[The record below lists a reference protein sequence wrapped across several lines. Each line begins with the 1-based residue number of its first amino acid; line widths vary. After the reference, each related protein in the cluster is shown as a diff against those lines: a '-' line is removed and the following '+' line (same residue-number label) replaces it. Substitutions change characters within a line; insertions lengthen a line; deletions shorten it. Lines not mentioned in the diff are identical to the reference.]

1 MWRQACAL
9 RYARAEQARTHE
21 PLHARRRL
29 SVLGAHA
36 RARPD
41 DRVKSHPEGLGG
53 QRFRPAAPRVR
64 VRAAAR
70 AQQKPRRRCSS
81 CGWRRSTRPICV
93 SISRNAALSARAR
106 RPDDH
111 VKSHPKG
118 RGGTTH
124 FRLSA
129 PRVACARNYEKV
141 SAPSVPR
148 RAVRPGDRYRA
159 SPRFRRARAART
171 TVSNH
176 IRRAA
181 AEQRFRPRLLRAFA
195 RVARRAQQKK
205 PRRRRASRG
214 RRSSWRSTGSISR
227 GLDWVSCAGSWRSS
241 RSRRRSSRGPSA
253 QTSTHSTTLATRRSG
268 RSSSAAR

>member
-1 MWRQACAL
+1 MVWRQACAL

-81 CGWRRSTRPICV
+81 CARRRTTRPICV

-118 RGGTTH
+118 RGGTT
-124 FRLSA
+124 LSA
-129 PRVACARNYEKV
+129 FRSARLRVSRARTIFRSETIV
-141 SAPSVPR
+141 FAPAPTRRFDVERAIPR
-148 RAVRPGDRYRA
+148 RGPPVFDGTQTAATAVYMHMNLY
-159 SPRFRRARAART
+159 
-171 TVSNH
+171 V
-176 IRRAA
+176 
-181 AEQRFRPRLLRAFA
+181 
-195 RVARRAQQKK
+195 
-205 PRRRRASRG
+205 RG
-214 RRSSWRSTGSISR
+214 SK
-227 GLDWVSCAGSWRSS
+227 LK
-241 RSRRRSSRGPSA
+241 
-253 QTSTHSTTLATRRSG
+253 
-268 RSSSAAR
+268 